1 VPTVT
6 ISELAQ
12 LLEFSQQRV
21 SDMVAQGMPATPGKR
36 GKARLINVRQA
47 VDWLIARAV
56 EKVQTPDGG
65 ETMDQAE
72 LRKARSDA
80 DMAALKTAQMA
91 NQVLTLE
98 EVEQTVERVMVMCAS
113 QLDGLG
119 GRVAARLA
127 AETDSAVI
135 RQVLFDECRRIR
147 AAMAAE
153 LQASA
158 DTEAGSESDPATA
171 DEDSGPVGGPVPG
184 AAAGKRGA
192 RPVAQ

>member
-1 VPTVT
+1 
-6 ISELAQ
+6 
-12 LLEFSQQRV
+12 
-21 SDMVAQGMPATPGKR
+21 MVAQGMPASPGVR
-36 GKARLINVRQA
+36 GKVRLINVRQG

-80 DMAALKTAQMA
+80 DMAALKAAQMA
-91 NQVLTLE
+91 NQVLALE

-127 AETDSAVI
+127 AESDVAVI

-158 DTEAGSESDPATA
+158 DTEAGGEGDPAAA
-171 DEDSGPVGGPVPG
+171 DEDAGPVGGSVPG
-184 AAAGKRGA
+184 APTRKRGA